1 MDIDTEET
9 EQVSR
14 KKRKDPRIEAEVFE
28 EIPITD
34 PVTGKVSIMRVKVV
48 KYKSA
53 AEKQIGNKGISEELE
68 GSEDLAYEMSFEEDN
83 E

>member
-1 MDIDTEET
+1 MDQTEESNET
-9 EQVSR
+9 K
-14 KKRKDPRIEAEVFE
+14 KKRKDPRVESEEFE

-34 PVTGKVSIMRVKVV
+34 PTTGKITICKVKVT

-68 GSEDLAYEMSFEEDN
+68 GSEDLVFNGNFEDELD
-83 E
+83 